1 MPDPIPPVVVEHRF
15 EPHDLVAGDPV
26 LDLVNTVT
34 ARDTEPRDWLHD
46 HEALLRWASLCGVFD
61 AGEIAA
67 LRRLA
72 GRSPTQA
79 AIALT
84 RLKALR
90 EALHR
95 VLVASTRGARAAA
108 RDLALVD
115 RARVQ
120 AMQRARLVA
129 LGATFRVHVSI
140 EISGLNAIADRLVI
154 QATDMLA
161 TLPSPRLRVCAGKHC
176 GWLFLDSSKA
186 GRRRWCDMATC
197 GTAQKYK
204 RVRQHRAAERRE

>member
-1 MPDPIPPVVVEHRF
+1 MPDPNRPVVVEHRF
-15 EPHDLVAGDPV
+15 EPHDLVAGHPA

-34 ARDTEPRDWLHD
+34 ARDTQPRDWLHD
-46 HEALLRWASLCGVFD
+46 HDALLRWASLCGAFD

-72 GRSPTQA
+72 AQSPTQA
-79 AIALT
+79 SAALT

-95 VLVASTRGARAAA
+95 LLVASTRGARAAPQ
-108 RDLALVD
+108 DLALVD

-120 AMQRARLVA
+120 ATQRARLVA
-129 LGATFRVHVSI
+129 RGVSYRVHVSI
-140 EISGLNAIADRLVI
+140 EVSGLNAIADRLVM
-154 QATDMLA
+154 QATELLA

-176 GWLFLDSSKA
+176 GWLFSDSSKA
-186 GRRRWCDMATC
+186 GLRRWCDMATC

-204 RVRQHRAAERRE
+204 RVRQQRAAERRE